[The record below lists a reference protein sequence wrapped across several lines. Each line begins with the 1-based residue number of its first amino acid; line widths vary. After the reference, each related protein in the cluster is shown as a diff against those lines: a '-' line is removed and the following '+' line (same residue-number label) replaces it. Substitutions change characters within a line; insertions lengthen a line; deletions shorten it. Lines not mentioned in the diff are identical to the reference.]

1 MGLIVVTVLVWILII
16 VGGVWCSDIDFKP
29 KIVISIFGAVFLI
42 AVVVQEIGLYKHPEI
57 TVTVYDDI
65 LAVNGTEIEY
75 RDTDNKVQ
83 THDRACLWED
93 AIYID
98 NEYRL
103 EKTTYKYGLLRYS
116 SWVYY
121 VPEDMYKSG
130 EY

>member
-1 MGLIVVTVLVWILII
+1 MGLIVITVLVWILIT
-16 VGGVWCSDIDFKP
+16 VGGVWCLDISFKP
-29 KIVISIFGAVFLI
+29 KVVISIFGAIFLI
-42 AVVVQEIGLYKHPEI
+42 AVLVQEIGLVRHPETTI
-57 TVTVYDDI
+57 TVYDDI
-65 LAVNGTEIEY
+65 LAVHGTKIEY

-83 THDRACLWED
+83 THDRAYLWED

-98 NEYRL
+98 DEYRL
-103 EKTTYKYGLLRYS
+103 EKTTYKYGLLHYS